1 MRKGNF
7 KFTMRLEMRMS
18 PESDVTEAPRGRELT
33 FKNLE
38 KTVMSGGKL
47 VVQSLVRCLL
57 WDTENVKP
65 SNCKASRDLK
75 IGDGLGVRI
84 AWARQMAD
92 VEGVYALSLVAV
104 LLGLLGEWGVRT
116 AIRGVGRRW
125 IKPLGFR
132 P

>member
-1 MRKGNF
+1 MI
-7 KFTMRLEMRMS
+7 LETRMS
-18 PESDVTEAPRGRELT
+18 PESDVTGEPRGRKWT

-38 KTVMSGGKL
+38 KTVMLGGKV

-57 WDTENVKP
+57 WGTENGKP
-65 SNCKASRDLK
+65 SNCRASHDLK

-116 AIRGVGRRW
+116 AIRGAGRRW
-125 IKPLGFR
+125 IPS
-132 P
+132 